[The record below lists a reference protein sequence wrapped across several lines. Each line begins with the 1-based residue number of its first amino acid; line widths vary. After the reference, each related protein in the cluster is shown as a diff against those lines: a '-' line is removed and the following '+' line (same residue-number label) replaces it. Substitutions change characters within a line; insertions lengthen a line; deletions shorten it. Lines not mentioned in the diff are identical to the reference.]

1 MVHLFTNALLLA
13 SLSRGLAVVT
23 KTDPSPDGSA
33 SDRKPLMR
41 LQRDSLPES
50 SMVHLG
56 ASGEL
61 VERERP
67 ESSPQSGEMDFCGE
81 AYVLGQASVDG
92 EQTKCTVAAEHSLI
106 LREALCRAAASEAG
120 AQEGTP
126 TAKFT
131 VDYDNID
138 KCPIGCFKDATKN
151 VFFYNPNGDWPST
164 PEKIG
169 GTPVCHRKRYQ
180 NGTLDNNAGCPSG
193 YANNLEE
200 EACRSVAKCEGYCT
214 TEYFR
219 VGLPAATNAVKN
231 PPDPRPTWAANYNG
245 MPKGCFIRE
254 EDGCV
259 YFNVAQAA
267 APTAPKGI
275 PVCSIATFA
284 AA

>member
-1 MVHLFTNALLLA
+1 MVHLLTVALPLA
-13 SLSRGLAVVT
+13 SLCRGFAVVT
-23 KTDPSPDGSA
+23 KTDPTTDGSA

-41 LQRDSLPES
+41 LQRDSQPES

-61 VERERP
+61 VDLQRERP
-67 ESSPQSGEMDFCGE
+67 NSSPQSGEMDFCGE
-81 AYVLGQASVDG
+81 AYVLGQAS
-92 EQTKCTVAAEHSLI
+92 KNNCTAPGEHSLI
-106 LREALCRAAASEAG
+106 LREALCRAAATEAG

-126 TAKFT
+126 TAKFM

-138 KCPIGCFKDATKN
+138 KCPIGCFKDAKKN

-169 GTPVCHRKRYQ
+169 GTPVCHRKRYL
-180 NGTLDNNAGCPSG
+180 NGTVDDNGGCPTG
-193 YANNLEE
+193 YANNLDEE
-200 EACRSVAKCEGYCT
+200 GCRSVAKCEGYCT

-219 VGLPAATNAVKN
+219 VGLPAQTNAVKN
-231 PPDPRPTWAANYNG
+231 PPDPRPPWAANYNG
-245 MPKGCFIRE
+245 MPKGCFIRA

-267 APTAPKGI
+267 PPTAPKGT